1 VVPKGTPDDVVAK
14 LRAAFKKAT
23 NDPAYVAKMT
33 GLGNGLLYQEPDA
46 FRKVWDESMAL
57 YAPHVDKLKTGK

>member
-1 VVPKGTPDDVVAK
+1 
-14 LRAAFKKAT
+14 
-23 NDPAYVAKMT
+23 MT